1 MPLRPIDLKKLNEK
15 AANVYEAVI
24 VAALEARRINDE
36 NRLEYKT
43 KVDNLIVGLEDE
55 FDDRDNTE
63 LQKISI
69 EFEKRPKP
77 HMIALQKLLNGEL
90 KYRYKE
96 ESSLN

>member
-15 AANVYEAVI
+15 TANVYEAVI
-24 VAALEARRINDE
+24 VVALEARRINNE
-36 NRLEYKT
+36 NKLEYRT
-43 KVDNLIVGLEDE
+43 LVDNLIVGLEDE

-63 LQKISI
+63 LQKISV

-77 HMIALQKLLNGEL
+77 HMLALQKLLNGEL

-96 ESSLN
+96 EKTV